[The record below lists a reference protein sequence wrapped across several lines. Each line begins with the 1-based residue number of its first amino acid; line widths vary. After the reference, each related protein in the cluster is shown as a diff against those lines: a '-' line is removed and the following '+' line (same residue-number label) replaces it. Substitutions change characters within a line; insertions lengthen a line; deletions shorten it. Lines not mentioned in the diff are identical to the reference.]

1 MRLHNNSQSP
11 RYSAT
16 FTKTINPGRKSMESD
31 VLVKFIDK
39 LLSESKGFL
48 LSLSKADVSA
58 IQRLCERARTS
69 HQAVVGQVSAL
80 VWDKSDPTGAT
91 KVYNQTE
98 PYYKAKQAVVSAMMK
113 DHAEKERRINSESN
127 FIGPDG
133 NPVNPHMET
142 ITSKYADVQPKILE
156 GEPTSPKDII
166 AHNKA
171 IKAGLKEAAAA
182 ASKSDTQITE
192 EKAKNAPRSQ
202 TPGMPLMPKVDPSK
216 QKPTSKSLL
225 EQFQGDIRSD
235 FRSRFD
241 ASTAEILAKAESGN
255 LNRKP

>member
-1 MRLHNNSQSP
+1 MRLHNNSQAP

-31 VLVKFIDK
+31 ILVKFIDK
-39 LLSESKGFL
+39 LLDQSKGFL
-48 LSLSKADVSA
+48 MSLSKADVSA
-58 IQRLCERARTS
+58 LQRLCDRVKMSRDT
-69 HQAVVGQVSAL
+69 VMGQVSAL
-80 VWDKSDPTGAT
+80 AWDKSDPTGAK
-91 KVYNQTE
+91 KVYDQTE
-98 PYYKAKQAVVSAMMK
+98 SYYKAKQAVVSAMIK

-142 ITSKYADVQPKILE
+142 IASKYADVQPKILE

-182 ASKSDTQITE
+182 ASRSDSQITE
-192 EKAKNAPRSQ
+192 EKAKNAPRSS
-202 TPGMPLMPKVDPSK
+202 TPGMPLMPKPDPSK

-225 EQFQGDIRSD
+225 DQFRGDIRSD

-241 ASTAEILAKAESGN
+241 ASTAEILEKAETGN